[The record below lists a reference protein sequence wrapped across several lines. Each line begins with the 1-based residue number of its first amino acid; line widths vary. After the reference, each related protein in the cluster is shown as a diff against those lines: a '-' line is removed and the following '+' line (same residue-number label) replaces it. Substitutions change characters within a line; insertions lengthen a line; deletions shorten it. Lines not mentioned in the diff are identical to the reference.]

1 MEGCVGRT
9 GRHCGGPFS
18 TMRRSTRRRRVA
30 ITGLGVIAPNGIGK
44 NDFWNNLLAGN
55 SAIEFIAS
63 FDSSP
68 YPCKIAAEVKSFVP
82 RDFLSARAVKTAA
95 RFSQF
100 AIAATRLALADSKLS
115 ISPSLASD
123 TAICYGTSVN
133 GVGDVADEAARAL
146 YQGAGIGGM
155 KPWAVLEY
163 PSHAASSYLAIEFG
177 ITGPALS
184 VSSNCCTGIDA
195 IHTAAEYVATGKARV
210 AIAGGCDA
218 PLFPLSFA
226 AFCALGALSNRAKEP
241 HKASRPYDLLRDG
254 IVLGEGA
261 GTVILEDLEAA
272 LDRGATVYAEVLG
285 HAAGSE
291 AIGMRKGDI
300 EGSIMALTLR
310 AAIRDA
316 NLVPSDIDH
325 INAHGS
331 SLQDYDIC
339 DTNGFK
345 KALGRHAYSIPI
357 VSIKS
362 MIGQPVSAAG
372 ALQTACACLSITHQI
387 VPPTINQE
395 VRDPRCDLDYVPNR
409 ARPSRIRTVLING
422 HSFGGSVSA
431 LVIGKPSTFPT

>member
-1 MEGCVGRT
+1 MNPGA
-9 GRHCGGPFS
+9 
-18 TMRRSTRRRRVA
+18 RRRRVV
-30 ITGLGVIAPNGIGK
+30 ITGLGVIAPNGTGK
-44 NDFWNNLLAGN
+44 EEFWSNLIDGKSAVDF
-55 SAIEFIAS
+55 ITS
-63 FDSSP
+63 FDPSP
-68 YPCKIAAEVKSFVP
+68 YPCKIAAEVRSFHP
-82 RDFLSARAVKTAA
+82 RDFLSVRAAKTAA

-100 AIAATRLALADSKLS
+100 AIAATRLALDDSKLTIDGTLS
-115 ISPSLASD
+115 SD
-123 TAICYGTSVN
+123 VAICYGTSVS
-133 GVGDVADEAARAL
+133 GVGDVADEAARTLHSAE
-146 YQGAGIGGM
+146 GVAGM

-195 IHTAAEYVATGKARV
+195 IHTAASVVASGKAK
-210 AIAGGCDA
+210 AALAGGCDT

-226 AFCALGALSNRAKEP
+226 GFCALGALSSRTTEP
-241 HKASRPYDLLRDG
+241 KRASRPYDLMRDG

-261 GTVILEDLEAA
+261 GTVVLEELDFA
-272 LDRGATVYAEVLG
+272 LRRGARIYAEVLG
-285 HAAGSE
+285 HAAASE

-300 EGSIMALTLR
+300 EGNVMA
-310 AAIRDA
+310 AAIASAITDA
-316 NLVPSDIDH
+316 QLTPSDIDH

-331 SLQDYDIC
+331 SLPDYDVC

-345 KALGRHAYSIPI
+345 KALGRHAYSIPV

-372 ALQTACACLSITHQI
+372 ALQTVCACLSIANQI

-395 VRDPRCDLDYVPNR
+395 YPDPKCDLDYVPNKPR
-409 ARPSRIRTVLING
+409 IARIRHVLLNG

-431 LVIGKPSTFPT
+431 LVIGQVNHSH

>member
-1 MEGCVGRT
+1 
-9 GRHCGGPFS
+9 
-18 TMRRSTRRRRVA
+18 MRQRRVA
-30 ITGLGVIAPNGIGK
+30 ITGLGVISPNGIGK
-44 NDFWNNLLAGN
+44 DAFWSNLVAGHSAVDF
-55 SAIEFIAS
+55 IKS
-63 FDSSP
+63 FDP
-68 YPCKIAAEVKSFVP
+68 APFPCKVAAEVKSFVP
-82 RDFLSARAVKTAA
+82 RDFLSPRTAKTAA

-100 AIAATRLALADSKLS
+100 AIAATRLALNDSRLS
-115 ISPSLASD
+115 LSPSLASQ
-123 TAICYGTSVN
+123 TVICYGTSVN
-133 GVGDVADEAARAL
+133 GVGDIADDAARAL
-146 YQGAGIGGM
+146 YRGNGIGDM
-155 KPWAVLEY
+155 KPWAALEY

-177 ITGPALS
+177 ITGPAVS

-195 IHTAAEYVATGKARV
+195 IQTGAAYIATGKARV

-226 AFCALGALSNRAKEP
+226 GFCALGALSSRTKEP

-261 GTVILEDLEAA
+261 ATVILEDLETA

-285 HAAGSE
+285 HAAASE
-291 AIGMRKGDI
+291 AIGMRKGDL
-300 EGSIMALTLR
+300 EGTIMARTLT
-310 AAIRDA
+310 AAIADA
-316 NLVPSDIDH
+316 GLVPLDIDH

-331 SLQDYDIC
+331 SLPDYDIS

-345 KALGRHAYSIPI
+345 KALGRHAYSIPV

-362 MIGQPVSAAG
+362 MIGQPISAAG
-372 ALQTACACLSITHQI
+372 ALQTVCSCLAITHQI

-395 VRDPRCDLDYVPNR
+395 VPDPKCDLDYVPNR

-431 LVIGKPSTFPT
+431 LVIGNPSLWAR

>member
-1 MEGCVGRT
+1 M
-9 GRHCGGPFS
+9 S
-18 TMRRSTRRRRVA
+18 RSAKRRRVV
-30 ITGLGVIAPNGIGK
+30 ITGLGVVSPNGIGK
-44 NDFWNNLLAGN
+44 DEFWSNLIAGRSAVDFIKA
-55 SAIEFIAS
+55 FDAS
-63 FDSSP
+63 Q
-68 YPCKIAAEVKSFVP
+68 YPCKIAAEVKSFAA
-82 RDFLSARAVKTAA
+82 RQFLSARTAKTAA

-100 AIAATRLALADSKLS
+100 AIAATRLALDDARLS
-115 ISPSLASD
+115 LTASLASE

-133 GVGDVADEAARAL
+133 GVGDIADEAARAL
-146 YQGAGIGGM
+146 HGGTGVAGI

-163 PSHAASSYLAIEFG
+163 PSHAASSYVAIEFS

-195 IHTAAEYVATGKARV
+195 IHTAASYVATGKTKV

-226 AFCALGALSNRAKEP
+226 GFCALGALSSRAIEP
-241 HKASRPYDLLRDG
+241 HRASRPYDLMRDG

-261 GTVILEDLEAA
+261 ATVVLEDLDSA
-272 LDRGATVYAEVLG
+272 LDRGARVYAEVLG
-285 HAAGSE
+285 HAAASE

-300 EGSIMALTLR
+300 GGSTMASTLL
-310 AAIRDA
+310 AAISDA
-316 NLVPSDIDH
+316 QLAPSDIDH

-331 SLQDYDIC
+331 SLPDYDIC

-345 KALGRHAYSIPI
+345 KALGRRAFSIPI

-372 ALQTACACLSITHQI
+372 VLQAACACLSIENQL
-387 VPPTINQE
+387 VPPTINQD
-395 VRDPRCDLDYVPNR
+395 VSDPQCDLDYVPNR
-409 ARPSRIRTVLING
+409 ARPARIRNVLLNG

-431 LVIGKPSTFPT
+431 LVIGTPTSPR

>member
-1 MEGCVGRT
+1 M
-9 GRHCGGPFS
+9 S
-18 TMRRSTRRRRVA
+18 RSTKRRRVV
-30 ITGLGVIAPNGIGK
+30 ITGLGVVAPNGIGK
-44 NDFWNNLLAGN
+44 HEFWSNLIGGN
-55 SAIEFIAS
+55 SAVDFINS
-63 FDSSP
+63 FDPSP
-68 YPCKIAAEVKSFVP
+68 YPCKIAAEVKSFAP
-82 RDFLSARAVKTAA
+82 RDFLSVRTAKTAA

-100 AIAATRLALADSKLS
+100 AIAATRLALDDSGLS
-115 ISPSLASD
+115 ISPSLASQ

-133 GVGDVADEAARAL
+133 GVGDIADEAARAL
-146 YQGAGIGGM
+146 HQGTGVNGM

-195 IHTAAEYVATGKARV
+195 IHTAASYVAMNRAKV

-226 AFCALGALSNRAKEP
+226 GFCALGALSSRAKEP
-241 HKASRPYDLLRDG
+241 HRASRPYDLMRDG

-261 GTVILEDLEAA
+261 ATVVLEELDSA
-272 LDRGATVYAEVLG
+272 LDRGAPVYAEVLG
-285 HAAGSE
+285 HAAASE

-300 EGSIMALTLR
+300 EGNILANTLT
-310 AAIRDA
+310 AAIADA
-316 NLVPSDIDH
+316 QLLPADIDH

-331 SLQDYDIC
+331 SLPDYDIC

-345 KALGRHAYSIPI
+345 KALGRHAYSIPV

-362 MIGQPVSAAG
+362 MIGQPISAAG
-372 ALQTACACLSITHQI
+372 ALQTACACLSIAHQV

-395 VRDPRCDLDYVPNR
+395 VPDPKCDLDYVPNR
-409 ARPSRIRTVLING
+409 ARSARIRNVLLNG

-431 LVIGKPSTFPT
+431 LVIGKPVISR